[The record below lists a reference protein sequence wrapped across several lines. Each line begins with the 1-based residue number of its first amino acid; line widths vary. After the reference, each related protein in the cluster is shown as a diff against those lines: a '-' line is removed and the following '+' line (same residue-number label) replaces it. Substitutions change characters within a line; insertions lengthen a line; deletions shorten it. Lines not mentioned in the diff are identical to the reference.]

1 MEVKCEFQW
10 PAIQSESPKIH
21 RSEWE
26 SSLNIKEEEFTRAVA
41 LGLFDYLRKSR
52 SQGFVVSLSG
62 GADSSAV
69 SCLVAL
75 MAEMA
80 WTELGPGLYLQA
92 LEHIPTLAQAKT
104 AAR

>member
-1 MEVKCEFQW
+1 M
-10 PAIQSESPKIH
+10 
-21 RSEWE
+21 
-26 SSLNIKEEEFTRAVA
+26 A

-75 MAEMA
+75 MVELARG
-80 WTELGPGLYLQA
+80 ELGDEAFQDALRHIPGLA
-92 LEHIPTLAQAKT
+92 EAKT
-104 AAR
+104 HR